1 MNYNLTI
8 KNNFANLII
17 LWIQINKKIIN
28 NDLKLLKKN
37 INYNFYILLILY
49 LFLNYYR

>member
-1 MNYNLTI
+1 MNHNLTI

-28 NDLKLLKKN
+28 NDLKLLKKK
-37 INYNFYILLILY
+37 YKL
-49 LFLNYYR
+49 